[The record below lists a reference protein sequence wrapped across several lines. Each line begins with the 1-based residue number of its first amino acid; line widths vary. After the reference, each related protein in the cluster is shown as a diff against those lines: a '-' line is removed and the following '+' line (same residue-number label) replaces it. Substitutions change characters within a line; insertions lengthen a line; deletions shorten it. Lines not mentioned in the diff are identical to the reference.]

1 MANYPHM
8 ILARLYAHIEPMDR
22 GERYEDPLETAL
34 GAAGVG
40 TVTGGGSQ
48 LNEVGGIEFAD
59 IEIELADLEGAVQ
72 IVVDALERSGAP
84 QGSEILSGADVLR
97 EFGTQQ
103 CLAIFLDGVSLPD
116 DVYANLDFDETVE
129 KIGAAAGPDSYR
141 GFWQGPE
148 ETGIFFYGSNADTMF
163 ERVEPV
169 LHAMPIGQNARVVI
183 RHGKDSLRPRT
194 VRIPRRSA

>member
-1 MANYPHM
+1 MV
-8 ILARLYAHIEPMDR
+8 LARLYAPIEPMER
-22 GERYEDPLETAL
+22 GDRYEDPLETAL
-34 GAAGVG
+34 GNAGLG

-59 IEIELADLEGAVQ
+59 LEIELADLDGALQ
-72 IVVDALERSGAP
+72 IVVDSLEQSGAP
-84 QGSEILSGADVLR
+84 QGSEILNGAAVLR
-97 EFGTQQ
+97 EFGSHQ

-129 KIGAAAGPDSYR
+129 QIGAAAGEDSYR

-148 ETGIFFYGSNADTMF
+148 ETGIFFYGANADAMF

-169 LHAMPIGQNARVVI
+169 LRAMPIGQNARVVI
-183 RHGKDSLRPRT
+183 RHGKESLHPRT
-194 VRIPRRSA
+194 VRIPKRSS